1 MDLYRINATSL
12 FSALDGGSPL
22 SLVADL
28 IRPQYVIRD
37 SRTGDVAIEYSG
49 MSLVQPMGKATITTA
64 PVEQGFY
71 QSINKV
77 REPMHVRCEI
87 IIQGLTGFT
96 GTVPNLFDGQYTSQ
110 SDTLQVIKDMLG
122 KAGLYDIETPKEM
135 FLGYDLIDY
144 EYTVSSQQ
152 GVSML
157 VVGLTF
163 QEVIQQMEVVLAGA
177 QSSDQPTTD
186 DTSSAATGA
195 GSSTKQ
201 ANTSP
206 DSVDSLTS
214 VKDNITGNVRDG
226 TQGGLN
232 GSLTGVPSYRPANTT
247 VGKPASTVLSSP
259 DSKANSLSRDV
270 VGGTL

>member
-1 MDLYRINATSL
+1 MTIYSINATSL

-22 SLVADL
+22 SLISGL

-37 SRTGDVAIEYSG
+37 SKTGDVAIEYSG

-71 QSINKV
+71 QAINKV
-77 REPMHVRCEI
+77 REPTHVRCEI

-201 ANTSP
+201 ASTSP
-206 DSVDSLTS
+206 DSVDSLTG
-214 VKDNITGNVRDG
+214 VKDGLSG
-226 TQGGLN
+226 TVQEG
-232 GSLTGVPSYRPANTT
+232 TRGVPSYRPANTT
-247 VGKPASTVLSSP
+247 VDKPASTVLSSP
-259 DSKANSLSRDV
+259 DSKATSLSKDI